1 MKSYFNSLGEAQ
13 EAIVDLGHMF
23 LNIKTIDEFRK
34 LVFDPSDLDEEL
46 SPKINAQS
54 LMIVVCENSDFNET
68 YLIDRVYDYL
78 KRDKEGDKKYESAIV
93 AYVNNF
99 EIRNYINNPK
109 QEKLQITDENEL
121 KEFEKELPTT
131 CFVIVPSKDN
141 IYIITDSPLTVLNQ
155 IYVDVYFDEVYK
167 KINKIE
173 DKFENK

>member
-13 EAIVDLGHMF
+13 EAIVGLGHMF

-46 SPKINAQS
+46 CPKINAQS

-78 KRDKEGDKKYESAIV
+78 KRDKEECKKYESAIV
-93 AYVNNF
+93 AYVNNL
-99 EIRNYINNPK
+99 ELRNYIKNPK
-109 QEKLQITDENEL
+109 EEKLKISDEKEL
-121 KEFEKELPTT
+121 KEFEKELPTV
-131 CFVIVPSKDN
+131 CFVIVPNKDN
-141 IYIITDSPLTVLNQ
+141 IYIINDSPLTVLQQ
-155 IYVDVYFDEVYK
+155 IHVDTYLDGVHK

-173 DKFENK
+173 DNK